1 MCTTGDEMMKLLL
14 EIVMDLYR
22 ENMRQR
28 DGGFMDEEP
37 SRSVFL
43 GIRSVQ
49 DEETTDH
56 SYLASVVG
64 LQRFDMSNLCELLGL
79 SAIYAVTPLT
89 AGKVG
94 YFLTNLCVLR
104 EDASFDVQ
112 KWMQTSLMTAA
123 MRFPG
128 IVSPEPAPV
137 ERAHRPACSCRH

>member
-1 MCTTGDEMMKLLL
+1 MMKLLL

-28 DGGFMDEEP
+28 DGGFIDKDP
-37 SRSVFL
+37 SQSVFL

-49 DEETTDH
+49 DEEVTVDSWHTNMLD
-56 SYLASVVG
+56 
-64 LQRFDMSNLCELLGL
+64 LQRYDMSNLCELLGL
-79 SAIYAVTPLT
+79 SAIYQVKPLT

-123 MRFPG
+123 MIFPG
-128 IVSPEPAPV
+128 IVCPNPV
-137 ERAHRPACSCRH
+137 SLERSHMTTCSCRC

>member
-1 MCTTGDEMMKLLL
+1 MDTTGDEMMKLLL

-49 DEETTDH
+49 DEDTT
-56 SYLASVVG
+56 ASVVG

-112 KWMQTSLMTAA
+112 KWMQTTLMTAA

-128 IVSPEPAPV
+128 IVSPEPARV
-137 ERAHRPACSCRH
+137 ERAHRPACTCRH

>member
-1 MCTTGDEMMKLLL
+1 MDATGDEMMKLLL

-28 DGGFMDEEP
+28 EGGFMDEEP

-43 GIRSVQ
+43 GIRYVQ
-49 DEETTDH
+49 DEDTT
-56 SYLASVVG
+56 ASVVG

-104 EDASFDVQ
+104 EDAAFDVQ
-112 KWMQTSLMTAA
+112 KWMQTTLMTAA

-128 IVSPEPAPV
+128 IVSPESAPV